1 MVQIILGKKGV
12 GKTKIIIDMANKS
25 AETNHGNVV
34 FIDDD
39 NRYIYDIRHTVRFI
53 NAGEYGIN
61 GKNQFFG
68 FICGILSGNYD
79 IDIMYIDGFL
89 KIANDD
95 MDTMEPFFTSIE
107 KLSERYNVDFVF
119 SIGCGPASAP
129 EFIKKYVI
137 EQ

>member
-1 MVQIILGKKGV
+1 MVQIILGGKGI

-25 AETNHGNVV
+25 AQTNHGNVV

-39 NRYIYDIRHTVRFI
+39 SRYIYDIHHSVRFI

-61 GKNQFFG
+61 GKNQFLG

-79 IDIMYIDGFL
+79 IDAIYIDGFL

-95 MDTMEPFFTSIE
+95 MSTMEPFFASIE
-107 KLSERYNVDFVF
+107 KLSERYNVDFIF
-119 SIGCGPASAP
+119 SIGCASSAAP
-129 EFIKKYVI
+129 EFLKKYVKK
-137 EQ
+137 Q